1 MKILYSSITVETV
14 TKPLASKN
22 GEMVMSIARVTM
34 VEWDQEDIMETLE
47 PIYGAHRDKWFP
59 QLEQVINIKTG
70 PTSSISIAIYPSFE
84 EAEENLEGRA
94 EMVKLMKPHIR
105 DQFFHEGEIIRNDLV
120 KPEMHNL
127 KTAH

>member
-1 MKILYSSITVETV
+1 MHEFNDKGMHDKIEALYETIV
-14 TKPLASKN
+14 D
-22 GEMVMSIARVTM
+22 E
-34 VEWDQEDIMETLE
+34 
-47 PIYGAHRDKWFP
+47 YFP

-70 PTSSISIAIYPSFE
+70 PAFAISIAIYPSFE

-120 KPEMHNL
+120 KPENHNL

>member
-22 GEMVMSIARVTM
+22 GEMGMSIARVTM
-34 VEWDQEDIMETLE
+34 VEWNEEGIMETLE
-47 PIYGAHRDKWFP
+47 PVYQAHRDKWFP

-94 EMVKLMKPHIR
+94 EMVKLMTQADAPKELFERLNHKC
-105 DQFFHEGEIIRNDLV
+105 N
-120 KPEMHNL
+120 
-127 KTAH
+127 

>member
-1 MKILYSSITVETV
+1 M
-14 TKPLASKN
+14 
-22 GEMVMSIARVTM
+22 GMSIARVTM
-34 VEWDQEDIMETLE
+34 VEWNEEGIMETLE
-47 PIYGAHRDKWFP
+47 PVYDAHRDKWFP

-120 KPEMHNL
+120 KPETHKPN
-127 KTAH
+127 TAH